1 MIGRAPD
8 MVCLAE
14 LDVMIARAEAACE
27 RYRQAAE
34 VRGLTPPLAR
44 KRRALSQQMEEV
56 LARLQMQR
64 DRANNARA
72 ANQRISST
80 PCQGHSA
87 KLPSLSGAAMLMFLH
102 LPARSP
108 N

>member
-14 LDVMIARAEAACE
+14 LDVMIVRAEAACE

-34 VRGLTPPLAR
+34 ERGLTPPLAR
-44 KRRALSQQMEEV
+44 KRRAASQRMREV

-64 DRANNARA
+64 APANKPRA
-72 ANQRISST
+72 ANQRIS
-80 PCQGHSA
+80 
-87 KLPSLSGAAMLMFLH
+87 
-102 LPARSP
+102 
-108 N
+108 